1 MACARLTSLP
11 LSKSRQLLSPSLS
24 AVLVLTRGNFAGGL
38 SVLTTV
44 VVALLVADIPANAIA
59 ASSDSNPDG
68 IRGVMGKF
76 VLRAMIFII

>member
-24 AVLVLTRGNFAGGL
+24 ALLMLTRGNFAGGVP
-38 SVLTTV
+38 VLTTA
-44 VVALLVADIPANAIA
+44 VVALLVADIPTNGIA

-68 IRGVMGKF
+68 IRSVMGKF
-76 VLRAMIFII
+76 VLLAMIFMI